1 MMHRDYG
8 NASVSVAHG
17 PNSRPLP
24 NRALVI
30 SGKVLEI
37 GPKGRR
43 RLGTAPKRE
52 LLSKDLGRNLT
63 FGLVDL
69 LGKKIVT
76 GAYENEAFPIEA
88 VLTEQ
93 YGVSRS
99 VTREAVKML
108 TAKGL
113 LSARPRQGTVVQ
125 PPTAWNLFDTDVLRW
140 SLEREFSFELLR
152 HFNELRVAIEPEAA
166 ALSARFA
173 DVDDLTTLNSALDR
187 MKAADKGKDNV
198 LDADIAFHVA
208 ILRASKNPFY
218 IQLRDVVETALRT
231 SIRMTNKIKGRS
243 ASIPDHQ
250 KVRDA
255 IAKGEPDAARQ
266 AMRSLIGE
274 VLVLIGEVEQTED
287 S

>member
-1 MMHRDYG
+1 MR
-8 NASVSVAHG
+8 NAHKS
-17 PNSRPLP
+17 
-24 NRALVI
+24 
-30 SGKVLEI
+30 
-37 GPKGRR
+37 
-43 RLGTAPKRE
+43 E

-76 GAYENEAFPIEA
+76 GAYENEAFPVEA

-113 LSARPRQGTVVQ
+113 LSARPRQGTIVQ
-125 PPTAWNLFDTDVLRW
+125 PSTAWNLFDTDVLRW

-173 DVDDLTTLNSALDR
+173 DENDLASLTSALDR

-208 ILRASKNPFY
+208 ILRASQNPFY

-255 IAKGEPDAARQ
+255 IADGDPERARL

-274 VLVLIGEVEQTED
+274 VLVLIGKVKQSNE
-287 S
+287 SSF

>member
-1 MMHRDYG
+1 M
-8 NASVSVAHG
+8 
-17 PNSRPLP
+17 
-24 NRALVI
+24 
-30 SGKVLEI
+30 GK
-37 GPKGRR
+37 
-43 RLGTAPKRE
+43 APKTE

-76 GAYENEAFPIEA
+76 GTYDKEAFPIEA
-88 VLTEQ
+88 MLTEQ

-125 PPTAWNLFDTDVLRW
+125 PPTEWNLFDTDVLRW
-140 SLEREFSFELLR
+140 SLEREFSFDLLR

-166 ALSARFA
+166 ALSARYA
-173 DVDDLTTLNSALDR
+173 DEDDLSSLTSALER
-187 MKAADKGKDNV
+187 MRAADKGKDNV

-208 ILRASKNPFY
+208 ILRASQNPFY

-255 IAKGEPDAARQ
+255 IAAGDPDGARE

-274 VLVLIGEVEQTED
+274 VLVLIGEVEQKEAA
-287 S
+287 SP